1 MPIVKP
7 DYELSN
13 EFRQLA
19 LDLELPEVVS
29 EGVSVEEAR
38 RRSETALTALKMLR
52 GTKDAPPWLDAFFQL
67 VDGGWPW
74 RQATYIAWASTPRDG
89 RQPATQDELAQK
101 FLGLTSDRRIAV
113 WRKRNPAIL
122 EMIAVLQSA
131 PLWEQRA
138 DQFKALNEGANKAGD
153 DYKFFNHLK
162 LAMEMR
168 RDYVPASQIS
178 ADLRRKISGDL
189 SDLSD
194 EELDILERA
203 LKDRDAA
210 AVPPPGNDDEEVVE

>member
-29 EGVSVEEAR
+29 DGVTVEEAR
-38 RRSETALTALKMLR
+38 RRSETALTALKMMR

-67 VDGGWPW
+67 LDGGWPW
-74 RQATYIAWASTPRDG
+74 RQASYIAWSSTPRDG
-89 RQPATQDELAQK
+89 RYPATQDELSRK
-101 FLGLTSDRRIAV
+101 FLGLTSDHQIAV
-113 WRKRNPAIL
+113 WRKKNPAIL

-138 DQFKALNEGANKAGD
+138 DQFKALNEGANKAGE

-168 RDYVPASQIS
+168 RDYIPASQIS
-178 ADLRRKISGDL
+178 AELTKRLGATDL
-189 SDLSD
+189 SNLSD
-194 EELDILERA
+194 EELA
-203 LKDRDAA
+203 LLARGIEAEKSK
-210 AVPPPGNDDEEVVE
+210 DDEEQ